1 MRQIINEYRSKIQ
14 YTVIGPYL
22 GLMILVMLVGSF
34 IAITL
39 VADSWQERFN
49 NQLGQV
55 ARNFTES
62 FARRE
67 IGNIEYLGLISFT
80 ASNAQTGAPAVSAA
94 IADGDADG
102 LDLALRGLW
111 QIGQT
116 SDSVRADRL
125 IIFDTAG
132 QALLDWERT
141 PDNLSE
147 PTRYLGTNLAGIP
160 LVEAVLRGE
169 STLIAGSDQPGDKFS
184 GLLTFRDAMG
194 QDNLHFFT
202 ITPVYLFDSAT
213 DSEQLVGGMLVAQ
226 RVDSLIQDLQARSQA
241 ALSTIYDVNGIART
255 TTVANIDLA
264 LLDMSDALIDQVAAL
279 NDPNL
284 LTTAGQR
291 TGEADDPCLDIGNLT
306 GRLVSPATITR
317 LPACSVN
324 TITEIAERQYQIVYA
339 PLLIRGIQSGYF
351 AVGLSTDFVT
361 SAWAAS
367 RSAVIGITV
376 ILALTSVFVG
386 WDVARRI
393 TRPLTNLVQTAEA
406 VTSGD
411 LQRRSTVAEPNELGK
426 LSSAFNQMTEHLLHL
441 YTASREL
448 NRTIEVTQVLQIA
461 SDAAVAFV
469 PGIEAIALLD
479 DGDGLALRL
488 RAAAPADLTLPAAN
502 LPANQPLL
510 ATLATGD
517 PLSLQLVP
525 VVDPASRAAAGL
537 APHLQTV
544 YAAPVFRQRQLAGA
558 LLFVHPEPAAF
569 SEANQQS
576 LSVVANMTVAVLAN
590 AVLYSQVER
599 DAKERSAILS
609 SIGDGVVVCDLK
621 GHIVLMN
628 QVAEQ
633 MLALPDWQTTRP
645 RMEDLPLETIT
656 QNREL
661 FGTVGAQ
668 FCLGDRFINLTRAP
682 VVGEHGLARGEVI
695 ILHDVSAS
703 VAVDKAKTDF
713 IATISHELRTP
724 LTVIRGYTDLLLRG
738 TSGEILSS
746 DQADLLGQVRARAVD
761 MTDMVNNAILIADIE
776 SGRLKTE
783 PQPVDLELVIG
794 AALAPLRQG
803 FESRGLSVTLAI
815 DPHLPPVIA
824 DREHL
829 RRALSQLFDNARRYT
844 VQGGVTVHAAANGA
858 GHVLIAVSDTGP
870 GIAPEVLPRLF
881 KRFQRIEGN
890 SSAQRGGGLGLAIA
904 RQLIE
909 LQGGSVS
916 ASSTPGQGST
926 FTITIPQAHEQS
938 FAVAQ
943 SDQTSTAA

>member
-14 YTVIGPYL
+14 YTIISPYL

-67 IGNIEYLGLISFT
+67 IGNIEYLGLITFT
-80 ASNAQTGAPAVSAA
+80 APNAQTGAPAVTTAL
-94 IADGDADG
+94 ADGDADG

-125 IIFDTAG
+125 IIFDTTG
-132 QALLDWERT
+132 QALLDWEHT
-141 PDNLSE
+141 PGNLSE

-169 STLIAGSDQPGDKFS
+169 STSIAGSDQPGDKFS
-184 GLLTFRDAMG
+184 GLLSFRDSTG

-202 ITPVYLFDSAT
+202 VAPVYLFDPT
-213 DSEQLVGGMLVAQ
+213 NDSERLVGGTLVAQ
-226 RVDSLIQDLQARSQA
+226 RTDRLLQDLQSQSQA
-241 ALSTIYDVNGIART
+241 ALSTLYDVNGIART

-279 NDPNL
+279 NDPDL
-284 LTTAGQR
+284 LITAGQR
-291 TGEADDPCLDIGNLT
+291 TGEANDPCLDIGDLT

-339 PLLIRGIQSGYF
+339 PLLIRGLQSGYF

-367 RSAVIGITV
+367 RSAVIGITAT
-376 ILALTSVFVG
+376 LAIASVVVG
-386 WDVARRI
+386 WGVARRI
-393 TRPLTNLVQTAEA
+393 TRPLTSLVQTAEA

-411 LQRRSTVAEPNELGK
+411 LQRRSGVVEHNELGK
-426 LSSAFNQMTEHLLHL
+426 LSSAFNQMTEHLLRL

-448 NRTIEVTQVLQIA
+448 NRTIEVAQVLQVA
-461 SDAAVAFV
+461 SEAAASFV
-469 PGIEAIALLD
+469 PGAEAIALLD
-479 DGDGLALRL
+479 DGDGLAHRL
-488 RAAAPADLTLPAAN
+488 RTAAPADLILPAAT
-502 LPANQPLL
+502 LHADQPLL

-517 PLSLQLVP
+517 PLSLQFIP
-525 VVDPASRAAAGL
+525 VTDPADRAAAGL

-544 YAAPVFRQRQLAGA
+544 YAAPVFRQLRLAGV
-558 LLFVHPEPAAF
+558 LLFVHPEPDAF
-569 SEANQQS
+569 NEANQQS
-576 LSVVANMTVAVLAN
+576 LSIVANMAVAVLAN

-621 GHIVLMN
+621 GRIVLMN
-628 QVAEQ
+628 QAAEQ
-633 MLALPDWQTTRP
+633 ILALPNWQTTYP
-645 RMEDLPLETIT
+645 RLEDLPLEAIA
-656 QNREL
+656 QSREL
-661 FGTVGAQ
+661 FGAVAAQ
-668 FCLGDRFINLTRAP
+668 FRLGDRFINLTRAP

-695 ILHDVSAS
+695 VLHDVSAS

-738 TSGEILSS
+738 SSGETLSS
-746 DQADLLGQVRARAVD
+746 DQADLLSQVRARAVD

-776 SGRLKTE
+776 SGQLKTE
-783 PQPVDLELVIG
+783 PQPVDLELVLG

-803 FESRGLSVTLAI
+803 FEAKGLSVNLAI
-815 DPHLPPVIA
+815 DPQLPPVIA

-829 RRALSQLFDNARRYT
+829 RRALSQIFDNARRYT
-844 VQGGVTVHAAANGA
+844 VQGGVTVRAVADNA
-858 GHVLIAVSDTGP
+858 GQVLIAISDTGP
-870 GIAPEVLPRLF
+870 GISSEVLPRLF

-890 SSAQRGGGLGLAIA
+890 SSAQRGGGLGLAIT

-916 ASSTPGQGST
+916 VSSTPGEGST

-938 FAVAQ
+938 FAVVQ
-943 SDQTSTAA
+943 SDQTSTAS